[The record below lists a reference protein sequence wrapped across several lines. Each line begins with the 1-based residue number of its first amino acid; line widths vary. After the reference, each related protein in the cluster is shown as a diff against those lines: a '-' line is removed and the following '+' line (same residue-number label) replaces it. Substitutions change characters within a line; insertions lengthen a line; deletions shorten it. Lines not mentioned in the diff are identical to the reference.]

1 MPSLPNKPDNL
12 TTDGRYCLPATTHRD
27 LTVDA
32 TSPAVED
39 GPAPEVS
46 AQPVFISEQEVLL
59 GTAAALADPPS
70 IDTENV
76 AAEGD
81 PASTSGWIGIL
92 ARWLMPSWGEPS
104 THQEDPLGRSYF
116 QDSRMAREMYRL

>member
-27 LTVDA
+27 LAAGTM
-32 TSPAVED
+32 SPSAEK

-59 GTAAALADPPS
+59 GTVAALADPPS
-70 IDTENV
+70 IDTENA
-76 AAEGD
+76 AAEGE
-81 PASTSGWIGIL
+81 PARASGWIGIL
-92 ARWLMPSWGEPS
+92 ARWLMPSWNEPR
-104 THQEDPLGRSYF
+104 THQDDPLGRSYF
-116 QDSRMAREMYRL
+116 EDSRMAREMNRL